1 VSDLDRLIDAVASG
15 PQGPKVGAFFD
26 FDGTLISGYS
36 ARAWYGERL
45 RNFQVGPGE
54 LARTLVA
61 GVEMSVSDADVT
73 RFMQIAVRA
82 WAGRNA
88 DEIEELGERL
98 FVQQI
103 AGMVYPQADPLV
115 RAHRR
120 AGHTIAVASSAT
132 PFQVAPLARELG
144 IPNLL
149 CTQVEVVNGVATGE
163 LAGPVLWGKG
173 KADAVRA
180 FAETEDLDLGRS
192 YAYGNGKEDLSYLEA
207 VGLPRPLNPDGGLA
221 KLAREREWPTYRF
234 PDRGRPG
241 PLTVARTGAALAG
254 LTGAVAAGVGLGL
267 LTRSR
272 RAGANLA
279 IGAGSDAALALA
291 GVTLNVRGEENLW
304 SERPAVFIFNHQ
316 SSLDMLIVGS
326 LVRRDLTGV
335 AKKEA
340 ARDPRFA
347 PIGLLTDVA
356 YIDRK
361 NSTKARSALEPVVEK
376 LRGGMS
382 LVIAPEGT
390 RTPTPRLGR
399 FKKGAFH
406 IAMQARV
413 PIVPI
418 VVRNAG
424 ELMWRGSNVVRSGT
438 VDVVVLPPISTDGWR
453 VRDLDRRIAG
463 IRDAYMS
470 TFEQLAEPLV
480 TDAPKET
487 AHA

>member
-1 VSDLDRLIDAVASG
+1 VGDLERLIEDVESG
-15 PQGPKVGAFFD
+15 PQGAAVGAFFD

-45 RNFQVGPGE
+45 RNLDVGPAE
-54 LARTLVA
+54 LARTLLA
-61 GVEMSVSDADVT
+61 GVEMSVNDADVT
-73 RFMQIAVRA
+73 RFMRIAVKA
-82 WAGRNA
+82 WAGRTA
-88 DEIEELGERL
+88 DELEELGERL
-98 FVQQI
+98 FVQHI
-103 AGMVYPQADPLV
+103 AGMVYPQSDPLV

-120 AGHTIAVASSAT
+120 AGHTIAIASSAT

-149 CTQVEVVNGVATGE
+149 CTEVEVVNGVATGE
-163 LAGPVLWGKG
+163 LGGPVLWGEG
-173 KADAVRA
+173 KANAVRA
-180 FAETEDLDLGRS
+180 FAEADGVDLRRS
-192 YAYGNGKEDLSYLEA
+192 FAYGNGKEDLRYLEA
-207 VGLPRPLNPDGGLA
+207 VGRPRPLNPDGGLT
-221 KLAREREWPTYRF
+221 KLARDRRWETFRF

-241 PLTVARTGAALAG
+241 PLTIARTGAAIAG

-291 GVTLNVRGEENLW
+291 GVTLNIRGEEHLW

-316 SSLDMLIVGS
+316 SSLDMLIVAS

-347 PIGLLTDVA
+347 PVGLITDVA

-361 NSTKARSALEPVVEK
+361 DSSKARSALEPVVEK
-376 LRGGMS
+376 LRNGSS

-390 RTPTPRLGR
+390 RTPTARLGR

-406 IAMQARV
+406 IAMQAAV
-413 PIVPI
+413 PVVPI

-438 VDVVVLPPISTDGWR
+438 VDVAVLPPINTDGWR
-453 VRDLDRRIAG
+453 PQDLNRRIAA
-463 IRDAYMS
+463 IRDAYAS
-470 TFEQLAEPLV
+470 TFEELAEPV
-480 TDAPKET
+480 APKEPREV